1 MLVEQPK
8 PHFTHKAGITNSR
21 GKLCLHVGA
30 KHLGGLLEVS
40 TEEDQQQGGVMSQTT
55 ALSVPRAATTMISG
69 KCFCFSRELD
79 HWHLHF
85 LLFKSCVCQNDCQ
98 KNAGPDHKPPLNSV
112 FNAYHALPQQGG
124 GENRKKISWV
134 QLEELQKWMREN
146 KTTCPSLTQVTALP
160 PSKQWPPGKALFTF
174 LTHFIAEHGLK

>member
-55 ALSVPRAATTMISG
+55 ALSVPRAATTMTSG

-79 HWHLHF
+79 H
-85 LLFKSCVCQNDCQ
+85 
-98 KNAGPDHKPPLNSV
+98 
-112 FNAYHALPQQGG
+112 
-124 GENRKKISWV
+124 
-134 QLEELQKWMREN
+134 
-146 KTTCPSLTQVTALP
+146 
-160 PSKQWPPGKALFTF
+160 
-174 LTHFIAEHGLK
+174 